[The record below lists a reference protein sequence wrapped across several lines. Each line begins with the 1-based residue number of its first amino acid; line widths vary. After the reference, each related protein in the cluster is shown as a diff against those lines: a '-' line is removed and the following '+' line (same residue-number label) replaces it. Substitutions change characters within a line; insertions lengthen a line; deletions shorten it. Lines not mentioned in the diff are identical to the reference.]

1 MNPTLSLL
9 RVSALSLALL
19 SSSVVVADTG
29 AAPKAGATQAA
40 GIGGK
45 YTVAA
50 TEAEKAG
57 RQKSVDTTVNEFPD
71 NVKPVAK
78 DKLEIKTKIPGWVDI
93 KQAGGKV
100 TFHFDGRK
108 PEECPLTGSS
118 KGKDPDG
125 NDASFEARLSGDT
138 LVQTITTEE
147 GKRVNTFKLQADGSV
162 KLSVELTS
170 IKFKTPIK
178 YTLSYGKGK

>member
-9 RVSALSLALL
+9 RVSALSFALL

-29 AAPKAGATQAA
+29 AAAKPGAAQAT
-40 GIGGK
+40 GFSGK
-45 YTVAA
+45 FTAAA
-50 TEAEKAG
+50 TDAEKKA

-71 NVKPVAK
+71 NVKPIAK
-78 DKLEIKTKIPGWVDI
+78 DKLEIKTKIPAWVDI

-108 PEECPLTGSS
+108 PEECPLAGSS

-147 GKRVNTFKLQADGSV
+147 GKRVNTFKLQSDGSV

-170 IKFKTPIK
+170 VKFKTPIA
-178 YTLSYGKGK
+178 YTLSYAKGK

>member
-9 RVSALSLALL
+9 RVSALSVALL
-19 SSSVVVADTG
+19 SSSVVVAETG
-29 AAPKAGATQAA
+29 AGDKPSTAQATAFS
-40 GIGGK
+40 GK
-45 YTVAA
+45 YTTAA
-50 TEAEKAG
+50 TDAEKKA
-57 RQKSVDTTVNEFPD
+57 RQRSVDTTVNEFPE
-71 NVKPVAK
+71 NVKPIAK
-78 DKLEIKTKIPGWVDI
+78 DRLEIKTKIPGWIDV
-93 KQAGGKV
+93 KQAAGKV

-108 PEECPLTGSS
+108 PEECPLAGSA
-118 KGKDPDG
+118 KGKDPEG

-147 GKRVNTFKLQADGSV
+147 GKRVNTFKREADGSV

-178 YTLSYGKGK
+178 YTLSYVKAK